1 MERPENKPASPSPTL
16 EVAMPLP
23 SEMTDD
29 QLHTAFNRLSVQREN
44 AGTVRKAVIV
54 RVVDTVLD
62 AWLDRGGMLNQ

>member
-1 MERPENKPASPSPTL
+1 
-16 EVAMPLP
+16 MPLP